1 MFYLLTYRKIDA
13 DNYVQ
18 YLIINY
24 MKIFFSFIIAT
35 VTMRTLT
42 PTFRKKKDFLDN

>member
-13 DNYVQ
+13 DNKLYE
-18 YLIINY
+18 N
-24 MKIFFSFIIAT
+24 IFYSFIIAT

-42 PTFRKKKDFLDN
+42 PTFRKKKDFLDS